1 MSSDHNSSS
10 LKHFLHVFQIITRG
24 SFFICQSCKGTG
36 SNLYSSNSNCACVIL
51 SINVKLLN
59 VHMHLYHMCYQ
70 DLIKIILF
78 TLNKGQCCTC
88 LLIEVIDIIKSK
100 YHYRLHSCFNFQI
113 WKWNVY
119 SDFQNLNPRPRFL
132 NSSLFVLES
141 WHDTWMLLSLSW
153 QNHMVIQEVWT

>member
-1 MSSDHNSSS
+1 MDSCTFSGQLYMYNTVNDC
-10 LKHFLHVFQIITRG
+10 TR
-24 SFFICQSCKGTG
+24 T
-36 SNLYSSNSNCACVIL
+36 SNCAWVIL

-59 VHMHLYHMCYQ
+59 AHMPLYHMCYQ

-78 TLNKGQCCTC
+78 TPNKGQCCTC
-88 LLIEVIDIIKSK
+88 LLMEVIDLIKSK
-100 YHYRLHSCFNFQI
+100 YHHRLHSCFNFQI

-132 NSSLFVLES
+132 NSWLFVLES
-141 WHDTWMLLSLSW
+141 WHDTWMLFKTYKYTSLSW